1 MKFYMV
7 SIFALLI
14 TKSKELDTYLFWFPR
29 YEVLRKRITGQLGVC
44 KNGRTGTKQQN
55 VFFKEF
61 FVNLFANVI
70 FLLF

>member
-14 TKSKELDTYLFWFPR
+14 TKSKELDTYLFGFPG

-44 KNGRTGTKQQN
+44 KNVRTGTKQQN
-55 VFFKEF
+55 EFFKKY
-61 FVNLFANVI
+61 FVNLFVNVI
-70 FLLF
+70 ILLF